1 MHNSLPVHVF
11 KCASHLVYEPPH
23 LLLRKANLVFNGA
36 LKDQFEIALLGP
48 FDRNKQ
54 LIQLVVDEP
63 AQVLHDVHMI

>member
-1 MHNSLPVHVF
+1 M
-11 KCASHLVYEPPH
+11 YEPPH

-48 FDRNKQ
+48 FDRNEQ